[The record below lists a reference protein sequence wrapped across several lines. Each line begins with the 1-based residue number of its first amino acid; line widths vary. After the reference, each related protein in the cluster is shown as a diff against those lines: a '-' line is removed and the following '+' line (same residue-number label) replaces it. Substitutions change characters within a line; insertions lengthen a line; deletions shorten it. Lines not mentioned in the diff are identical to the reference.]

1 MADERYRHFGNRV
14 GNNNASAGYVYYSN
28 PQEKFKDASAYAHL
42 GDLGLYGGVMNRN
55 TDYNN
60 PEAYAEAT
68 FDNPALYGLPAYEKS
83 INTPLGQIGLQ
94 AGMLED
100 TPGIRGS
107 YVPNDKAQAYAQAL
121 LSLLG
126 R

>member
-1 MADERYRHFGNRV
+1 MAVNGRRV
-14 GNNNASAGYVYYSN
+14 GDDRANAGYFNMTSPIDGYR
-28 PQEKFKDASAYAHL
+28 EAAAYAHL
-42 GDLGLYGGVMNRN
+42 GDLGLRGGAVSQNRDQA
-55 TDYNN
+55 T
-60 PEAYAEAT
+60 PEFYASAMY
-68 FDNPALYGLPAYEKS
+68 DNPALYGLPSYEGS
-83 INTPLGQIGLQ
+83 YNTPLGQIGLQ